1 MKYQSKFN
9 YKLHIFAIDFKTMGD
24 FSGIRGQFPALEQ
37 KVYGKQLV
45 YFDNAATAQK
55 PRAVLDLIQRMNGGI
70 NANIHRAVHKL
81 SAEATDL
88 YEGGREA
95 VRQYINAA
103 RREEVIMT
111 SGTTASIN
119 LVANTYGE
127 RFLSKGDVVLVS
139 ECEHHS
145 NIVPWQLLCERKGAE
160 LRVLPVDENG
170 QWRMDM
176 LDGLLDERVKIVS
189 ATHISNV
196 LGLVNPVEDLIAR
209 AHAAGAVVLIDGAQ
223 GIVHQRVDVQ
233 KLDCDFYVFSGHKIY
248 AATGIGVLYGKEA
261 LLEKMPPWMGG
272 GDMVGTVTF
281 AKTTY
286 APLPL
291 KFEAGTPNFIGGA
304 TLAPALQFA
313 QELMSDKYIEEEREK
328 IDYLNN
334 NLQAID
340 GLRLYGVGENKIPVF
355 SFSIEG
361 AHHEDLALLLDKMG
375 VAVRSG
381 MMCAEPLMERFG
393 QSGMLRA
400 SLAPYNT
407 LEECK
412 FFMTALHRAVNMLR

>member
-1 MKYQSKFN
+1 
-9 YKLHIFAIDFKTMGD
+9 MGD

-248 AATGIGVLYGKEA
+248 AATGIGILYGKEA

-313 QELMSDKYIEEEREK
+313 SELMSDKYIEEEREK

-355 SFSIEG
+355 SFAIEG

>member
-1 MKYQSKFN
+1 
-9 YKLHIFAIDFKTMGD
+9 
-24 FSGIRGQFPALEQ
+24 
-37 KVYGKQLV
+37 VYGKQLV

-103 RREEVIMT
+103 KREEVVMT

-127 RFLSKGDVVLVS
+127 RFLSKDDVVLVS

-196 LGLVNPVEDLIAR
+196 LGLVNPVEELIR
-209 AHAAGAVVLIDGAQ
+209 KAHAIGAVVLVDGAQ
-223 GIVHQRVDVQ
+223 GIVHQKVDVQ

-248 AATGIGVLYGKEA
+248 AATGIGILYGKEA

-304 TLAPALQFA
+304 TLAPALQFS

-355 SFSIEG
+355 SFAIEG

>member
-1 MKYQSKFN
+1 MRDLSQ
-9 YKLHIFAIDFKTMGD
+9 
-24 FSGIRGQFPALEQ
+24 IRGEFPALEQ

-103 RREEVIMT
+103 RREEVICT

-127 RFLSKGDVVLVS
+127 RFLSAGDVVLIS

-160 LRVLPVDENG
+160 LRVLPVDESG
-170 QWRMDM
+170 AWRMDL
-176 LDGLLDERVKIVS
+176 LDSLLDERVKIVS

-196 LGLVNPVEDLIAR
+196 LGLVNPVEELIRR
-209 AHAAGAVVLIDGAQ
+209 AHAIGAVVLIDGAQ
-223 GIVHQRVDVQ
+223 GIVHQQVDVQ

-248 AATGIGVLYGKEA
+248 AATGIGILYGKEH

-272 GDMVGTVTF
+272 GDMVDTVTF

-304 TLAPALQFA
+304 TLAPALEFA
-313 QELMSDKYIEEEREK
+313 KEVMSVNYIEEEKEK
-328 IDYLNN
+328 IDYLYQ
-334 NLQAID
+334 NLKAID
-340 GLRLYGVGENKIPVF
+340 GLRLYGEGKGKIPVF

-361 AHHEDLALLLDKMG
+361 AHHEDVALLLDKMG

-381 MMCAEPLMERFG
+381 MMCAEPLMARFG
-393 QSGMLRA
+393 KSGMLRA

-407 LEECK
+407 LQECEI
-412 FFMTALHRAVNMLR
+412 FIAALHRAVSMLR

>member
-1 MKYQSKFN
+1 MRDLSE
-9 YKLHIFAIDFKTMGD
+9 
-24 FSGIRGQFPALEQ
+24 IRGEFPALEQ

-55 PRAVLDLIQRMNGGI
+55 PRSVLELIQRMNGGV

-95 VRQYINAA
+95 VRKYINAA
-103 RREEVIMT
+103 KREEVVFT
-111 SGTTASIN
+111 SGTTASVN

-127 RFLSKGDVVLVS
+127 RFLSAGDAVLIS

-160 LRVLPVDENG
+160 LRVLPVDESG
-170 QWRMDM
+170 AWRKDLLDNL
-176 LDGLLDERVKIVS
+176 LDGRVKIVA

-196 LGLVNPVEDLIAR
+196 LGIVNPVEELIAK

-223 GIVHQRVDVQ
+223 GIVHRQVDVQ
-233 KLDCDFYVFSGHKIY
+233 RLDCDFYAFSGHKIY
-248 AATGIGVLYGKEA
+248 AATGIGILYGKED

-272 GDMVGTVTF
+272 GDMVETVTF

-304 TLAPALQFA
+304 TLAPALEFA
-313 QELMSDKYIEEEREK
+313 KEVINDKFAEQEEEK
-328 IDYLNN
+328 IDYLYK
-334 NLQAID
+334 NLKAIS
-340 GLRLYGVGENKIPVF
+340 GLRLYGEGVGKIPVF

-361 AHHEDLALLLDKMG
+361 THHEDLALLLDKMG

-381 MMCAEPLMERFG
+381 MMCAEPLMSRFG
-393 QSGMLRA
+393 VSGMLRA

-407 LEECK
+407 LEECEI
-412 FFMTALHRAVNMLR
+412 FIAALNRAVAMLR

>member
-1 MKYQSKFN
+1 MRDLSE
-9 YKLHIFAIDFKTMGD
+9 
-24 FSGIRGQFPALEQ
+24 IRGEFPALEQ

-55 PRAVLDLIQRMNGGI
+55 PRSVLELIQRMNGGV

-95 VRQYINAA
+95 VRKYINAA
-103 RREEVIMT
+103 KREEVVFT
-111 SGTTASIN
+111 SGTTASVN

-127 RFLSKGDVVLVS
+127 RFLSTGDAVLIS

-160 LRVLPVDENG
+160 LRVLPVDG
-170 QWRMDM
+170 SGAWRMDLLDNL
-176 LDGLLDERVKIVS
+176 LDGRVKIVA

-196 LGLVNPVEDLIAR
+196 LGIVNPVEELIAK

-223 GIVHQRVDVQ
+223 GIVHRQVDVQ
-233 KLDCDFYVFSGHKIY
+233 RLDCDFYAFSGHKIY
-248 AATGIGVLYGKEA
+248 AATGIGILYGKED

-272 GDMVGTVTF
+272 GDMVETVTF

-304 TLAPALQFA
+304 TLAPALEFA
-313 QELMSDKYIEEEREK
+313 KEVINDKFAEQEEEK
-328 IDYLNN
+328 IDYLYK
-334 NLQAID
+334 NLKAIS
-340 GLRLYGVGENKIPVF
+340 GLRLYGDGAEKIPVF

-381 MMCAEPLMERFG
+381 MMCAEPLMSRFG
-393 QSGMLRA
+393 VSGMLRA

-407 LEECK
+407 LEECEI
-412 FFMTALHRAVNMLR
+412 FIAALNRAVAMLR

>member
-1 MKYQSKFN
+1 MINCIS
-9 YKLHIFAIDFKTMGD
+9 LPLDFKTMRD
-24 FSGIRGQFPALEQ
+24 LSEIRGEFPALEQ

-55 PRAVLDLIQRMNGGI
+55 PRAVLDLIQKMNGGV

-103 RREEVIMT
+103 KREEVILT

-127 RFLSKGDVVLVS
+127 HFLCEGDAVLVS
-139 ECEHHS
+139 ESEHHS
-145 NIVPWQLLCERKGAE
+145 NIVPWQMLCERKGAE

-170 QWRMDM
+170 AWRMD
-176 LDGLLDERVKIVS
+176 LLPGLLDERVKII
-189 ATHISNV
+189 AAAHISNV
-196 LGLVNPVEDLIAR
+196 LGLVNPVEELIR
-209 AHAAGAVVLIDGAQ
+209 RGHEAGAVVLIDGAQ
-223 GIVHQRVDVQ
+223 GIVHQRVDV
-233 KLDCDFYVFSGHKIY
+233 KALDCDFYVFSGHKIY
-248 AATGIGVLYGKEA
+248 AATGIGVLYGKEE

-281 AKTTY
+281 GKTTY

-304 TLAPALQFA
+304 TLAPALEFA
-313 QELMSDKYIEEEREK
+313 KEVMSDNYIEEEREK
-328 IDYLNN
+328 IDYLYQ
-334 NLQAID
+334 NLKAID
-340 GLRLYGVGENKIPVF
+340 GLRLYGVGPNKIPVF

-361 AHHEDLALLLDKMG
+361 IHHEDMALLLDKMG

-381 MMCAEPLMERFG
+381 MMCAEPLMNRFG
-393 QSGMLRA
+393 VTGMLRA

-407 LEECK
+407 LQECEI
-412 FFMTALHRAVNMLR
+412 FIAALNRAVSMLR

>member
-1 MKYQSKFN
+1 MINCIS
-9 YKLHIFAIDFKTMGD
+9 LPLDFKTMRD
-24 FSGIRGQFPALEQ
+24 LSEIRGEFPALEQ

-55 PRAVLDLIQRMNGGI
+55 PRAVLDLIQKMNGGV

-95 VRQYINAA
+95 VMQYINAA
-103 RREEVIMT
+103 KREEVILT

-127 RFLSKGDVVLVS
+127 HFLCEGDAVLVS
-139 ECEHHS
+139 ESEHHS
-145 NIVPWQLLCERKGAE
+145 NIVPWQMLCERKGAE

-170 QWRMDM
+170 AWRMD
-176 LDGLLDERVKIVS
+176 LLPGLLDERVKII
-189 ATHISNV
+189 AAAHISNV
-196 LGLVNPVEDLIAR
+196 LGLVNPVEELIR
-209 AHAAGAVVLIDGAQ
+209 RGHEAGSVVLIDGAQ
-223 GIVHQRVDVQ
+223 GIVHQRVDV
-233 KLDCDFYVFSGHKIY
+233 KALDCDFYVFSGHKIY
-248 AATGIGVLYGKEA
+248 AATGIGVLYGKEE

-281 AKTTY
+281 GKTTY

-304 TLAPALQFA
+304 TLAPALEFA
-313 QELMSDKYIEEEREK
+313 KEVMSDNYIEEEREK
-328 IDYLNN
+328 IDYLYQ
-334 NLQAID
+334 NLKAID
-340 GLRLYGVGENKIPVF
+340 GLRLYGEGPNKIPVF

-361 AHHEDLALLLDKMG
+361 IHHEDMALLLDKMG

-381 MMCAEPLMERFG
+381 MMCAEPLMTRFG
-393 QSGMLRA
+393 VTGMLRA

-407 LEECK
+407 LQESEI
-412 FFMTALHRAVNMLR
+412 FIAALNRAVSMLR